1 MVILPMTNL
10 LLMDLDL
17 MTIQIQSTDRIKTVL
32 IMILHLEQLRMKLQQ
47 MRTKEEEIPNFM
59 VIWPHI
65 IWVNIIFSFFFHEP
79 LVSILL
85 YDSNI

>member
-1 MVILPMTNL
+1 MVILLMTNL

-59 VIWPHI
+59 VIWPT
-65 IWVNIIFSFFFHEP
+65 IWVNIIFSLFFMN
-79 LVSILL
+79 L
-85 YDSNI
+85 